1 MQSILF
7 GNIIRR
13 EAMEHIGRAGQLY
26 RISYIRRKGCFSLF
40 RGKNVSTGSD
50 TSLGDCD
57 EWRGMITH
65 AKGQGI

>member
-40 RGKNVSTGSD
+40 HGKMSAQEVIHLLEIVMNG
-50 TSLGDCD
+50 
-57 EWRGMITH
+57 E
-65 AKGQGI
+65 A